1 MFIRPGAWKNV
12 VSKVRSPWRM
22 SSSLSPMLNAIAA
35 ANIAFCTLCMR
46 PALERRGDQVGPE
59 QRDVGPMIVDA

>member
-35 ANIAFCTLCMR
+35 ANIAFCTLCSARPSSVAGMR
-46 PALERRGDQVGPE
+46 WVQSSGMWAP
-59 QRDVGPMIVDA
+59 